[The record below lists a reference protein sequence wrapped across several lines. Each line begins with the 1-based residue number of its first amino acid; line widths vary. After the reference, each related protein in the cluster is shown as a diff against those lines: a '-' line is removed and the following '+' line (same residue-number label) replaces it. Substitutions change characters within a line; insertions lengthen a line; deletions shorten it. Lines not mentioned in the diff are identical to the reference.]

1 MCCTYVVIA
10 VRKVETRDIHASI
23 EHLDEHVNVP
33 AGWAQRADD
42 LGFALV
48 EIDLLKDVLES
59 DVA

>member
-1 MCCTYVVIA
+1 MCSTYVVIT
-10 VRKVETRDIHASI
+10 VREVETGDVHASI
-23 EHLDEHVNVP
+23 KHLDEHVNVP
-33 AGWAQRADD
+33 AGWAQCADY